1 MYVCICEAVTEK
13 EILRQVQEEG
23 VKSVRS
29 LGRATGACRQC
40 GKCAS
45 DAKTLIKNCMR
56 QPKENAAAQRAA

>member
-23 VKSVRS
+23 VKTLRS

-40 GKCAS
+40 GKCAA
-45 DAKTLIKNCMR
+45 DARNLIRSCVN
-56 QPKENAAAQRAA
+56 QPKAQANQRAA